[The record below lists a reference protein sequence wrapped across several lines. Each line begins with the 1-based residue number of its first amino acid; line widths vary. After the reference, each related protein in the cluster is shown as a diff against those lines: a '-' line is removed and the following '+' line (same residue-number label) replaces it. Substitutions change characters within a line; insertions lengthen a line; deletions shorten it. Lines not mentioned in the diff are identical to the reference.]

1 MYMHMLYIYRIGLSI
16 SNIYIVTLAVISH
29 IFWLTFKLFTF
40 VIVVVAVVAFAMIHT
55 HTNDCVVCTCVCVYW
70 KYAK

>member
-40 VIVVVAVVAFAMIHT
+40 VIVAVVAFAHDS
-55 HTNDCVVCTCVCVYW
+55 HSYKRLPSVYVCVCLLEIC
-70 KYAK
+70 